1 MTRRLRIAALAA
13 VTALAITG
21 CANNDAKRSDVVN
34 AMSDSGLNDEQANC
48 IGDGIDAAFGDD
60 QDLYNDVAST
70 ILTDENWPEGTED
83 EINAVLNDCVGDEGD
98 GDPSD
103 TSDTTAG
110 DEGEGGDTTETTAA
124 G

>member
-34 AMSDSGLNDEQANC
+34 AMSDSGLSDEQANC
-48 IGDGIDAAFGDD
+48 IGDEIDAAFRDD
-60 QDLYNDVAST
+60 QDLYNDVAAT

-83 EINAVLNDCVGDEGD
+83 EINAALDTCLGDGGD
-98 GDPSD
+98 GDTSE